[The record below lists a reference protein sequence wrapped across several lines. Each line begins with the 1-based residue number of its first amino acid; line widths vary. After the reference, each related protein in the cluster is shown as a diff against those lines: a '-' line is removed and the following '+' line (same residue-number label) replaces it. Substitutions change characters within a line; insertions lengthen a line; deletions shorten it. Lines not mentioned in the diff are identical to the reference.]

1 MQDDNGRRFYFAW
14 AHDRAER
21 SDTGEWYWGGAF
33 CIPHEVVADE
43 NGELDVKLPKE
54 YEEAFTEPVPFEY
67 EHVLGNVEFYG
78 EKTIEMDSVS
88 TCTYGFL
95 KQSEEQFLLSMKALP
110 REAYDHFGVLI
121 KSDREASGCLFLEF
135 DVAMQRVSL
144 LNLPMGVD
152 PFWEASCQ
160 AVPKATDPGPDGVR
174 VCEKTFR
181 IVDGEPIDIKL
192 IIDQDMVEIFVGE
205 QVAFTYRKYAKAQY
219 EVGLLSQDAKVEF
232 YDISIR
238 K

>member
-1 MQDDNGRRFYFAW
+1 
-14 AHDRAER
+14 
-21 SDTGEWYWGGAF
+21 
-33 CIPHEVVADE
+33 
-43 NGELDVKLPKE
+43 
-54 YEEAFTEPVPFEY
+54 
-67 EHVLGNVEFYG
+67 
-78 EKTIEMDSVS
+78 
-88 TCTYGFL
+88 
-95 KQSEEQFLLSMKALP
+95 
-110 REAYDHFGVLI
+110 
-121 KSDREASGCLFLEF
+121 
-135 DVAMQRVSL
+135 MQRVSL